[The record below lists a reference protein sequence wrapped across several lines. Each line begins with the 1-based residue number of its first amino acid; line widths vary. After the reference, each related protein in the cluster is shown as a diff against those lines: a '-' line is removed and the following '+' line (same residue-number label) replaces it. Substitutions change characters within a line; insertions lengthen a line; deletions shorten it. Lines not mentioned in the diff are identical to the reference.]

1 MEEGIIVGGL
11 GSAVAAALSETC
23 PVPMAFIGMDDTFG
37 QSGDAADLMKYYH
50 MTAGDTVRKVK
61 GLL

>member
-1 MEEGIIVGGL
+1 MGGL

-37 QSGDAADLMKYYH
+37 QSGDAADLMRYYH
-50 MTAGDTVRKVK
+50 MTAEDTVMKVK